1 MLPLVERRLAIYNV
15 LHHQASGTN
24 PFYIAKLPLHM
35 QSPPTSRQRFNAYME
50 EHRRKH
56 QAGEVA
62 PIAKPHSKSTDSRK
76 KLSRPLG
83 TLLWEFWRLLQ
94 GERPAVTLA
103 LATLTVSTLLTLV
116 PPTITRLVIDYA
128 LGGSGATGP
137 DATKSLPAHWMG
149 FALPTDK
156 YQMILALAGIV
167 VVISL
172 LETLVHTW
180 GRWHATRATK
190 RVQVSVRKRLFEH
203 VVRFPLHRI
212 YQLKSGGV
220 ASTLREDAGAVG
232 ELIFNLLY
240 NPWRAVIQ
248 FLGSLV
254 ILAMVDWRLL
264 VGGMMLLPLV
274 ILSHRAYVGR
284 LRPLYRDIRLQREEI
299 DAQAAEAF
307 GGMRVVRGFGRQRS
321 ETSRFVRGNHLMARQ
336 ELLTWWWSRGIEIAW
351 AIAIPLASAAL
362 LLYGGWQVLNGSLT
376 LGALMMFL
384 FYLAMLL
391 GPLAVLA
398 NSSTQFQ
405 NNLAALDRIL
415 DLLAEPLEFP
425 QSPGALEI
433 QPGNVL
439 GRVTLE
445 NVNFHYP
452 TSDKNVLTGINLDVQ
467 AGEMLAFVGPSGAGK
482 TTLCNLIARFYDP
495 TQGSV
500 RLDGTDLR
508 DIDLEHF
515 RKLLGIV
522 EQEVFLFDGSVAEN
536 IGYGDKDASL
546 EEIRAAAKLAH
557 ADEFILQLEQG
568 YETKIGERG
577 VRLSGGQR
585 QRLAIARAILA
596 NPRILIL
603 DEATSNLDT
612 ESEQYIQ
619 ESLVELMK
627 GRTTFVIAH
636 RLSTIRHAN
645 RIVVVDHGRIIE
657 IGTHA
662 ELLKAGGRYRDMV
675 RLQLGPDVAIGES

>member
-1 MLPLVERRLAIYNV
+1 MRV
-15 LHHQASGTN
+15 
-24 PFYIAKLPLHM
+24 
-35 QSPPTSRQRFNAYME
+35 PPSSRQRFEAYLE
-50 EHRRKH
+50 EHRRKRK
-56 QAGEVA
+56 AGEIV
-62 PIAKPHSKSTDSRK
+62 PLAKPHGKSEPRK

-83 TLLWEFWRLLQ
+83 TLLWEFWHLLRS
-94 GERPAVTLA
+94 ERPAVTLA
-103 LATLTVSTLLTLV
+103 LVTLTVSTLLTLI
-116 PPTITRLVIDYA
+116 PPAVTRLVIDDA
-128 LGGSGATGP
+128 LAQ
-137 DATKSLPAHWMG
+137 PAGTSVTTVESAKHVAPHWLG
-149 FALPTDK
+149 FALPQDK
-156 YQMILALAGIV
+156 YQLIFALAGIV

-172 LETLVHTW
+172 LETLIHMW

-190 RVQVSVRKRLFEH
+190 RVQVAVRKQLFEH

-254 ILAMVDWRLL
+254 ILALVDWRLL
-264 VGGMMLLPLV
+264 VGGLMLLPLV

-321 ETSRFVRGNHLMARQ
+321 ETGRFVRGNHVMARQ

-351 AIAIPLASAAL
+351 AITIPMASAAL
-362 LLYGGWQVLNGSLT
+362 LLYGGWQVLNGGLT

-405 NNLAALDRIL
+405 NNLAALDRVL

-425 QSPGALEI
+425 DVPNALEI
-433 QPGNVL
+433 QPGNVR
-439 GRVTLE
+439 GRVTLD
-445 NVNFHYP
+445 NVSFRYP
-452 TSDKNVLTGINLDVQ
+452 TSDKDVLTNINLDVLP
-467 AGEMLAFVGPSGAGK
+467 GEMLAFVGPSGAGK

-508 DIDLEHF
+508 EIDLEHF
-515 RKLLGIV
+515 RNLLGIV

-536 IGYGDKDASL
+536 IGYGDKDATL
-546 EEIRAAAKLAH
+546 EEVRAAAKLAH

-568 YETKIGERG
+568 YDTKIGERG

-619 ESLVELMK
+619 ESLVEMMK
-627 GRTTFVIAH
+627 GRTSFVIAH
-636 RLSTIRHAN
+636 RLSTIRHAH

-657 IGTHA
+657 MGTHA

-675 RLQLGPDVAIGES
+675 RLQLGPDVAIGEN

>member
-1 MLPLVERRLAIYNV
+1 MRVPPSSRER
-15 LHHQASGTN
+15 
-24 PFYIAKLPLHM
+24 FD
-35 QSPPTSRQRFNAYME
+35 AYLE
-50 EHRRKH
+50 DHRRKRL
-56 QAGEVA
+56 AGEIV
-62 PIAKPHSKSTDSRK
+62 PLHKPHSKSEPRK
-76 KLSRPLG
+76 KLSRSLK
-83 TLLWEFWRLLQ
+83 TLLWQFWNLLQ
-94 GERPAVTLA
+94 TERGAVIFA
-103 LATLTVSTLLTLV
+103 LFTLTISTLLKLI
-116 PPTITRLVIDYA
+116 PPAVTRLVIDYA
-128 LGGSGATGP
+128 LGQSSNANSNLALSSTGP
-137 DATKSLPAHWMG
+137 DAIAAPQWLGLT
-149 FALPTDK
+149 LPTDK
-156 YQMILALAGIV
+156 YQLIMVLAGIV
-167 VVISL
+167 VVVSIF
-172 LETLVHTW
+172 ETLIHMW

-190 RVQVSVRKRLFEH
+190 RVQVTVRKHLFEH

-248 FLGSLV
+248 FIGSLV
-254 ILAMVDWRLL
+254 ILALVDWRLL
-264 VGGMMLLPLV
+264 VGGLLLLPLV
-274 ILSHRAYVGR
+274 IFSHRAYVGR
-284 LRPLYRDIRLQREEI
+284 LRPLFRDIRLQREEI

-321 ETSRFVRGNHLMARQ
+321 ETGRFVRGNHLMARQ

-351 AIAIPLASAAL
+351 AVTLPMASAAL
-362 LLYGGWQVLNGSLT
+362 LMYGGWQVLNGSLT

-391 GPLAVLA
+391 EPLAVLA

-405 NNLAALDRIL
+405 NNLAALDRVL
-415 DLLAEPLEFP
+415 DLLSEPLEFP
-425 QSPGALEI
+425 EAPNALEI
-433 QPGNVL
+433 QSENVL

-445 NVNFHYP
+445 NVSFRYP
-452 TSDKNVLTGINLDVQ
+452 TSEKDVLTNINLDVQ
-467 AGEMLAFVGPSGAGK
+467 PGEMLAFVGPSGAGK

-495 TQGSV
+495 TEGSV
-500 RLDGTDLR
+500 KLDGRDLR
-508 DIDLEHF
+508 DIELNHF
-515 RKLLGIV
+515 RRLLGIV
-522 EQEVFLFDGSVAEN
+522 EQEVFLFDGTVADN
-536 IGYGDKDASL
+536 IGYGDKDATF
-546 EEIRAAAKLAH
+546 EQIRSAAQLAH
-557 ADEFILQLEQG
+557 ADEFILQLENG

-585 QRLAIARAILA
+585 QRIAIARAILA

-619 ESLVELMK
+619 QSLIEMMK
-627 GRTTFVIAH
+627 GRTSFVIAH

-675 RLQLGPDVAIGES
+675 RLQLGPDVAIGEN